1 MKVKVLHISDT
12 YSSLGERV
20 EEERLNLL
28 SPEEIVE
35 QIYREEK
42 DLSADLFLISLNY
55 KIEGKIERSQ
65 SKGIMLLKLL
75 RLRGCLKHCVLYS
88 FLPREYYIEK
98 DPTALILYSPGV
110 TFVQLPVDLS
120 SLHYAD
126 LSKIEAPR
134 DLKAYFKAESIVPD
148 NRHFFA
154 NWWGILKLWEVQ
166 EVVENPEGKQ
176 SGETAGNGF
185 ELPESLRK
193 EENSYHGLLARY
205 VHDMPV
211 DDIKRA
217 LRHYE
222 SEVRK
227 SQGQVELNQKLL
239 TEFAGL
245 KQQET
250 GSEGGLWRRVKNLL
264 ISLFQKEVIAG
275 FEQKIQSNIESHAQ
289 REKEDQEQLSI
300 LQKAPN
306 REEDLKRRIGGVLP
320 SDDNSSSKSIQHL
333 RESLQDKAPRIL
345 YVDDQANDGW
355 AEVIQRMVYGKSG
368 GDLFEV
374 IVPKKEEGFDP
385 KRLADEII
393 EKVREGVDLLILD
406 LRLQGEA
413 DKNLALSEVS
423 GMKVLSILRERDL
436 PCPILITTASNK
448 VWTYKETLAQGAMA
462 YWIKQGL
469 DADNSVEATVENYQ
483 SLLRTIYWLCFH
495 KDIQLLYSLA
505 KTIKHL
511 EKSENGP
518 LWWEKTDNL
527 PAHMDL
533 GTIRT
538 RVKRRLDDTFEIY
551 RSFVNATLNPTR
563 FDDRLT
569 ELQYAT
575 IVSSMH
581 LIFEDLFPKEF
592 DERTLAQRMVD
603 NGCEHLRFFLAIRNT
618 AAHTGV
624 CAYCDAH
631 KYITD
636 FIDLLKS
643 QDIASYRFRG
653 KVEKVTYSW
662 EHFSFTLTFPLEWE
676 DGCVKTVVL
685 HCCEKDNVC
694 IYEFIKGKLPN
705 GGVGRELSLAQI
717 ASIRQELKGKA
728 VEYTLSI
735 CPKKGTYYANKARFI
750 DDETSGSGNE
760 NNGEEATGMLE

>member
-1 MKVKVLHISDT
+1 MKVRVLHISDSFA
-12 YSSLGERV
+12 YPSLGKDV
-20 EEERLNLL
+20 EEEILNLSSPEDILEQVDIRL
-28 SPEEIVE
+28 SPEDIVE
-35 QIYREEK
+35 KIYEERK
-42 DLSADLFLISLNY
+42 DLATNLFLINLNY
-55 KIEGKIERSQ
+55 KTKGVERSQ
-65 SKGIMLLKLL
+65 NKGIMLLKLL

-110 TFVQLPVDLS
+110 TFVQLPADLS
-120 SLHYAD
+120 SLSYVD
-126 LSKIEAPR
+126 LSKKEAPR
-134 DLKAYFKAESIVPD
+134 DLKAYFKAESILPD

-176 SGETAGNGF
+176 SGETAGKKL

-193 EENSYHGLLARY
+193 EKNSYHGLLARY
-205 VHDMPV
+205 VHDMPE

-250 GSEGGLWRRVKNLL
+250 GSEGGLWKRVKNRL
-264 ISLFQKEVIAG
+264 ISLFQKEVMAG

-306 REEDLKRRIGGVLP
+306 REEDLKRRIGEVLP
-320 SDDNSSSKSIQHL
+320 SDDNSSSKSTQDLRKSL
-333 RESLQDKAPRIL
+333 REKAPRIL

-355 AEVIQRMVYGKSG
+355 AEVIQRMVYGEINK
-368 GDLFEV
+368 DLFEV
-374 IVPKKEEGFDP
+374 IVPEKEKEFN
-385 KRLADEII
+385 LEALVNSII
-393 EKVREGVDLLILD
+393 EKTQGGIDLLILD

-423 GMKVLSILRERDL
+423 GMKVLSILRECDL

-483 SLLRTIYWLCFH
+483 SLLRTIYWLCNHRDLQSLFSLPKAILELDH
-495 KDIQLLYSLA
+495 KKESFWWLQLDPA
-505 KTIKHL
+505 KSKEDLLSKVI
-511 EKSENGP
+511 GR
-518 LWWEKTDNL
+518 LW
-527 PAHMDL
+527 
-533 GTIRT
+533 
-538 RVKRRLDDTFEIY
+538 DTFEIY
-551 RSFVNATLNPTR
+551 RSFVNATLDSASFNRT
-563 FDDRLT
+563 LT

-581 LIFEDLFPKEF
+581 LIFEDLFPKGEF
-592 DERTLAQRMVD
+592 DERLLAQRMVD
-603 NGCEHLRFFLAIRNT
+603 NGCEHLRFFSTIRNT
-618 AAHTGV
+618 AVHTGV
-624 CAYCDAH
+624 CGYCVAH
-631 KYITD
+631 DYI
-636 FIDLLKS
+636 IHLIELLKS
-643 QDIASYRFRG
+643 ESVRRIGR
-653 KVEKVTYSW
+653 VESVEYNKRYQSWTLELTQQSGCEEPVWLYSRKNGNDRIH
-662 EHFSFTLTFPLEWE
+662 ESIEE
-676 DGCVKTVVL
+676 
-685 HCCEKDNVC
+685 
-694 IYEFIKGKLPN
+694 KLPA
-705 GGVGRELSLAQI
+705 GMISEVLIAEEFVG
-717 ASIRQELKGKA
+717 KN
-728 VEYTLSI
+728 VEYTLTI
-735 CPKKGTYYANKARFI
+735 DPKGTHYANKARLV
-750 DDETSGSGNE
+750 DDDTIERCNE
-760 NNGEEATGMLE
+760 SNEEENTGMLE